1 METFNFNRNIF
12 KTLQVY
18 NFKNLTISL
27 YILETLFVQEM
38 LNSTPGIDVT
48 NETLLLLFSIVIKE
62 IYSNIRLSYR
72 KQSFELIAL

>member
-1 METFNFNRNIF
+1 METFNFNRNILQ
-12 KTLQVY
+12 TLQVY

-48 NETLLLLFSIVIKE
+48 NETLLFSIVIKE
-62 IYSNIRLSYR
+62 IYSDIRLSYR